1 MSGDR
6 VVKNTAALM
15 GGEAGR
21 RIIALVTGIL
31 IARGLTVEDQ
41 GRLRLGLA
49 LVAIFG
55 VLANFGMIPLLTRR
69 VAADP
74 ERGNQSFGVVLGLK
88 TVLGFGAVAIVL
100 LAAWF
105 LNYRDATLTITAIL
119 AAIVWLDALEATA
132 TSFFDGCQRMLI
144 PAAAGLLRALA
155 LLLLVLL
162 ALNAD
167 WGTYGVAGAYLAA
180 AAFAVALS
188 LGLVRRY
195 YPAVRLRPRLAGGKK
210 ILREALP
217 FVLIGFVWIL
227 LFRIDMVMLGQ
238 LQGERSVGYYSVGYA
253 FFEVLLVLPMLST
266 RALYPALAEGMRES
280 TERWRALL
288 SAALRIFWLIALP
301 VGIGSYFVGARF
313 VVLLYS
319 EKYAAAGPV
328 ITLLGPFLWLWFGT
342 ATFGWALTAADRTW
356 QVLAANAIAL
366 ALNIA
371 ANLLLIPRY
380 DFLGATAA
388 TIISEFCLLAM
399 LLFVLIRSY
408 GGLTRHVFPWRA
420 IPAAAALALTAWW
433 LREANL
439 ALVIGAGAV
448 IYLLLIVVC
457 GALTDTER
465 ALLGR
470 FLRRGNA

>member
-6 VVKNTAALM
+6 VAKNTLALM

-21 RIIALVTGIL
+21 RLLALFTGIL
-31 IARGLTVEDQ
+31 IARGLSVEDQ

-49 LVAIFG
+49 LTAIFG
-55 VLANFGMIPLLTRR
+55 VLANFGLIPLLTRR

-74 ERGNQSFGVVLGLK
+74 ENGSRSFGVVLGLK
-88 TVLGFGAVAIVL
+88 TILGLGAVAALL
-100 LAAWF
+100 LAAWL
-105 LNYRDATLTITAIL
+105 LNYRDAALTVTAIL
-119 AAIVWLDALEATA
+119 AVIVWLDALEATA
-132 TSFFDGCQRMLI
+132 TSFFDGCQRMRL
-144 PAAAGLLRALA
+144 PAATGLLRAAA

-162 ALNAD
+162 ALGAG
-167 WGTYGVAGAYLAA
+167 WGVYGVSGAYLTAA
-180 AAFAVALS
+180 VFGVILS
-188 LGLVRRY
+188 LALMRRH
-195 YPAVRLRPRLAGGKK
+195 YPAARLRPRLAGGKAV
-210 ILREALP
+210 LREALP

-227 LFRIDMVMLGQ
+227 LFRVDMVMLGQ
-238 LQGERSVGYYSVGYA
+238 LQGERSAGYYSVGYA

-288 SAALRIFWLIALP
+288 GAALRIFWLIALP
-301 VGIGSYFVGARF
+301 VGIGSYFVGARL

-319 EKYAAAGPV
+319 DKYAAAGSV

-356 QVLAANAIAL
+356 QVLAANATAL
-366 ALNIA
+366 LINVT

-380 DFLGATAA
+380 DFLGAAAA
-388 TIISEFCLLAM
+388 TVISEVLLLVMLLA
-399 LLFVLIRSY
+399 VLIHFY
-408 GGLTRHVFPWRA
+408 GGLTRRIFPWRA
-420 IPAAAALALTAWW
+420 LPAALALGLTAWR

-448 IYLLLIVVC
+448 VYLTLIVVC
-457 GALTDTER
+457 GALTDAER

-470 FLRRGNA
+470 FLRRGKT